1 MIKKQM
7 RLLRVFCLVL
17 AAAVVL
23 SACLPKSA
31 TPGQPPVVEAT
42 TPAPAAPATD
52 TPLPPTEAAPPT
64 ETAQPALSAPWWR
77 EAAVY
82 EVFVRSYQDS
92 NGDGVGDFNGL
103 AQKLDYLESLGVS
116 ALWLMPIYPTGTYHG
131 YDVQDYYA
139 VNPEYGTMEEFK
151 ALLEAAHQRDMR
163 IIIDFVMN
171 HTSNENPWFKAS
183 AAGDSAYADWYIW
196 QDTDPG
202 YAGPWGQRVWHE
214 QGGRYYYGVFDS
226 IMPDLNYR
234 SEAVT
239 QEMYKVA
246 DFWLKDVGV
255 DGFRVD
261 GAKHLIEKD
270 KLQEDTPETKEWLKG
285 FLAHV
290 KQTQPEAF
298 VVGEVWSP
306 TILSSAYVKR
316 EALDMVFNFQLAENV
331 LAGVGFGYA
340 DRIERELVASAKA
353 FPENR
358 YGFFLANHDQT
369 RVMTKMMG
377 DVNRAKAA
385 AAVML
390 TGPGTPFIY
399 YGEEIGMSG
408 DKPDPQIR
416 TPMQWSAEAGAGF
429 TTGTPWEAVN
439 EDYTTINA
447 AAQQDDP
454 DSLLNRYRDLL
465 KVRNENAVLRTG
477 SYTAGSATSKQV
489 LASLRVLGDG
499 SSPGDEV
506 VLVLINVSDQPV
518 KDFTI
523 GWKESGLRGR
533 YTPTLLYGEGEVAP
547 LDADEGGAVRL
558 YAPVKEIEGYGVLV
572 VKMGK

>member
-64 ETAQPALSAPWWR
+64 ESAQLAPSAPWWR

-82 EVFVRSYQDS
+82 EVFVRSYHDS

-103 AQKLDYLESLGVS
+103 EQKLDYLESLGVG

-131 YDVQDYYA
+131 YDVRDYYA

-183 AAGDSAYADWYIW
+183 AAGDPAYADWYIW

-270 KLQEDTPETKEWLKG
+270 KIQEDTPETKAWLKD

-399 YGEEIGMSG
+399 YGEEIGMNG
-408 DKPDPQIR
+408 DKPDQQIR
-416 TPMQWSAEAGAGF
+416 TPMQWSAGENAGF
-429 TTGTPWEAVN
+429 SAAQPWQPPKSDFAAVN
-439 EDYTTINA
+439 VE
-447 AAQQDDP
+447 AQAGDAG
-454 DSLLNRYRDLL
+454 SLLSLYRQLVHL
-465 KVRNENAVLRTG
+465 RLAHPALRTG
-477 SYTAGSATSKQV
+477 DIVPIGSANEKVYAYLRAWGDDRLLIVLNFGSKPQ
-489 LASLRVLGDG
+489 
-499 SSPGDEV
+499 
-506 VLVLINVSDQPV
+506 
-518 KDFTI
+518 
-523 GWKESGLRGR
+523 
-533 YTPTLLYGEGEVAP
+533 EGAT
-547 LDADEGGAVRL
+547 LDAAPSKLPAGVYAARDALSGAEFPTVTVGADGAIAG
-558 YAPVKEIEGYGVLV
+558 YALPALAARQAAALILTKQ
-572 VKMGK
+572 